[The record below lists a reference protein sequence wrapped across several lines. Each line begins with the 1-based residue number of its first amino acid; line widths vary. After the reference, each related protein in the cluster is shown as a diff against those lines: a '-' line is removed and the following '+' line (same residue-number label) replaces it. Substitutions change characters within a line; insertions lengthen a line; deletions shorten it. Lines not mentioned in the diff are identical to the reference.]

1 MFETADTVLSM
12 IGIYAAVGFF
22 LAVLYNLFRFPRL
35 AFPKR
40 RILAAVLDFLFAV
53 IAGFVLFVF
62 SAAYGSGFFRR
73 YNVAA
78 AALGFSVNMV
88 TIGFAVPP
96 AARLFG
102 RVCRFVSA
110 QIMRPIRYIRQKVTK
125 IFIENRKILSN
136 SAEKIKKYL
145 KSNNKVVYNNTGHNV
160 GEVYPEGGENRNA
173 VKAKV
178 RKII

>member
-62 SAAYGSGFFRR
+62 SAAYGSGFFR
-73 YNVAA
+73 
-78 AALGFSVNMV
+78 
-88 TIGFAVPP
+88 
-96 AARLFG
+96 LF
-102 RVCRFVSA
+102 CRFVSA